1 MPFDTVA
8 LLVHNNGLA
17 AVRALRIVRLFRL
30 VKLLRI
36 LRAGRIFKRME
47 TAVEIDY
54 ASMQA
59 RGGTGSLV
67 APCADSTR
75 SPPPVVERGPLRNS
89 NLRRRAAGHVWA
101 DGHDVWPLD
110 GVPVGP
116 HRRHPV
122 PRQHHARR
130 PPPIV
135 RFCQRPVTP
144 RPAAAPSPVVP
155 LRGPAFWGGRGFSLP
170 SGHPAGG
177 SPGQTSGGTWRNTLP
192 IRALLTHTSCLS
204 TGRVQPGIHSSSPP
218 AAALPDSALCAGF
231 HDDVNYRV
239 WRRCRF

>member
-67 APCADSTR
+67 APRADFTR
-75 SPPPVVERGPLRNS
+75 SATPRGGTRTTVELEPPPPRS
-89 NLRRRAAGHVWA
+89 WA
-101 DGHDVWPLD
+101 RLG
-110 GVPVGP
+110 
-116 HRRHPV
+116 
-122 PRQHHARR
+122 
-130 PPPIV
+130 
-135 RFCQRPVTP
+135 
-144 RPAAAPSPVVP
+144 
-155 LRGPAFWGGRGFSLP
+155 
-170 SGHPAGG
+170 
-177 SPGQTSGGTWRNTLP
+177 
-192 IRALLTHTSCLS
+192 
-204 TGRVQPGIHSSSPP
+204 
-218 AAALPDSALCAGF
+218 
-231 HDDVNYRV
+231 
-239 WRRCRF
+239 